1 MTLARGESRHPW
13 RNLSIAAGVLVL
25 VGIIAYLGWTIR
37 ANEPDF
43 YRPGR
48 RAVVDARQLLA
59 ESYGHQ
65 AAVIDQLNLVHR
77 TLDNA
82 LEALQEAEIAD
93 PADRAALERLTARLR
108 SLEDPRALVRMP
120 LDELK
125 TSYHELSGDL
135 EALIRRLEQPAL

>member
-1 MTLARGESRHPW
+1 LTLARRESRHPW
-13 RNLSIAAGVLVL
+13 RNLSIATGVLVL

-48 RAVVDARQLLA
+48 RAVVDARHLLA

-77 TLDNA
+77 TLDGA
-82 LEALQEAEIAD
+82 MEALRKAEIAD
-93 PADRAALERLTARLR
+93 PADREELERLTARLR
-108 SLEDPRALVRMP
+108 SLEDSGTLARMT

-125 TSYHELSGDL
+125 TSYHQVSGDL
-135 EALIRRLEQPAL
+135 EALIRRLERPAL